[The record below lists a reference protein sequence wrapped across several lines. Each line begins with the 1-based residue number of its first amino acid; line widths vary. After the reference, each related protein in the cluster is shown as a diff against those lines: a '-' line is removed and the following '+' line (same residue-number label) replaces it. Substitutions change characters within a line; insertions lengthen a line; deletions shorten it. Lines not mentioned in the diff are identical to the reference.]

1 MQHSYNDIGSA
12 IRKQRHRAG
21 LTQEKLAE
29 YSGLSVNF
37 ISKIER
43 TEGQNISFQKL
54 GNIADALGVDI
65 ADFFTEKDTS
75 SENEMPPYTAM
86 LFRQLK
92 KLDYEDANKI
102 SKYFS
107 QILTYFTKESA
118 NHNHP

>member
-54 GNIADALGVDI
+54 GNIADAEGLI
-65 ADFFTEKDTS
+65 LLIS
-75 SENEMPPYTAM
+75 S
-86 LFRQLK
+86 LK
-92 KLDYEDANKI
+92 KILVAKMKCHHI
-102 SKYFS
+102 PQCYFG
-107 QILTYFTKESA
+107 
-118 NHNHP
+118 N

>member
-21 LTQEKLAE
+21 PTQEKLAE

-54 GNIADALGVDI
+54 GNIAEALGVDI

-118 NHNHP
+118 N